1 MKKIL
6 KILIYVILA
15 FQLVVG
21 LAYISYEPK
30 DFCSEADILQD
41 IYDDLSS
48 KLGLTYVEYV
58 SLSKFRQ
65 NSLVK
70 KNTDYLKLKV
80 SYDIIKEKSLLCS
93 YYKNVSKYERFK
105 IDVSS
110 GNYFKN

>member
-1 MKKIL
+1 MNRKFLFRI
-6 KILIYVILA
+6 
-15 FQLVVG
+15 
-21 LAYISYEPK
+21 
-30 DFCSEADILQD
+30 DIAQE

-80 SYDIIKEKSLLCS
+80 SYDLFKEKSLLCP
-93 YYKNVSKYERFK
+93 YYKNVSKYKDSRLMSPQEIILK
-105 IDVSS
+105 MKLYI
-110 GNYFKN
+110 